1 MAANAPELR
10 PPLAVVCHDAGACNL
25 ILPWLAPPG
34 HSPPAWQRP
43 VMQGPAAQMFRARFG
58 LASAGAPGSAP
69 EPRPP
74 AAQESVLESALAFA
88 VESALDG
95 AAMLLSGTGWAS
107 DLEHRARRLA
117 RQRGIF
123 SVAVIDHWVNYPNRF
138 ERAGEVIW
146 PDEFW
151 VTDDQ
156 ALALARQAFAGA
168 TVRCFDN
175 LYLSAEATAAGPLPC
190 AAAQLLYVLEPMRSD
205 WGRGVP
211 GEFQALD
218 RFVRLWATGGVAGL
232 PTKVPLRLRPH
243 PSDPPDKYR
252 AWITAQRGRR
262 LDVGLDT
269 HATLAEAI
277 GASAWVVGCE
287 SFALVV
293 ALAAG
298 RRVWTSLP
306 PWAPA
311 CRLPHPGIGRLAA
324 PAVVSAVVSARVPAG
339 VPADMPAVA
348 RA

>member
-10 PPLAVVCHDAGACNL
+10 APLAVVCHDAGACNV
-25 ILPWLAPPG
+25 ILPWLGPPG
-34 HSPPAWQRP
+34 HPLPGWQRP
-43 VMQGPAAQMFRARFG
+43 VMRGPAAALFAQRFG
-58 LASAGAPGSAP
+58 EALAGAPAPTPRSA
-69 EPRPP
+69 
-74 AAQESVLESALAFA
+74 STLADDSTLQ
-88 VESALDG
+88 SALDG

-123 SVAVIDHWVNYPNRF
+123 SVAVIDHWVNYPMRF
-138 ERAGEVIW
+138 ERVGEVIW

-151 VTDDQ
+151 VTDDE
-156 ALALARQAFAGA
+156 ALALARRAFAGA

-175 LYLSAEATAAGPLPC
+175 LYLHAEVAAVGSLPPDG
-190 AAAQLLYVLEPMRSD
+190 AQLLYVLEPMRSD

-218 RFVRLWATGGVAGL
+218 HFVRQWAAGNVAGL
-232 PTKVPLRLRPH
+232 PAKVPLRLRPH

-252 AWITAQRGRR
+252 TWMAAQRSRR
-262 LDVGLDT
+262 LDVALDT
-269 HATLAEAI
+269 HTTLAEAI

-311 CRLPHPGIGRLAA
+311 CRLPHPGIERLA
-324 PAVVSAVVSARVPAG
+324 V
-339 VPADMPAVA
+339 PAVA